1 MEPISEMEKEID
13 EFHKRIREFMDSMFQ
28 TSLLPLMI
36 PKHFLPA
43 TDVFETGEELII
55 VVDIAGLKRE
65 DIQVTLKGNVLRIYG
80 NRSPQ
85 LGSCKYHQMEI
96 NYGPFERLLR
106 LPVPVDTQDISATY
120 KDGLLQIRL
129 NKKKIKVIKD
139 IEVSE

>member
-1 MEPISEMEKEID
+1 
-13 EFHKRIREFMDSMFQ
+13 
-28 TSLLPLMI
+28 
-36 PKHFLPA
+36 
-43 TDVFETGEELII
+43 
-55 VVDIAGLKRE
+55 
-65 DIQVTLKGNVLRIYG
+65 
-80 NRSPQ
+80 
-85 LGSCKYHQMEI
+85 MEI